1 MAAKY
6 PLVLNG
12 SSVQELQSADDLA
25 TTSITTGSS
34 STAGTITGNW
44 SLSSGS
50 KLQSTY
56 ADLAEWYH
64 ADATYPEGT
73 VLVFGGNAEVTTT
86 TTFGDSRVAGVVS
99 KDPAFVLNKDFE
111 GTNSALIALQG
122 RVFCKVVGRV
132 QKGDLLTTAG
142 VAGHAVKAINPA
154 IGTII
159 GKSLTNKDST
169 EAGMIEISVGRT

>member
-1 MAAKY
+1 MTARY

-12 SSVQELQSADDLA
+12 SNVQELQSADDLA

-50 KLQSTY
+50 KLQATY
-56 ADLAEWYH
+56 ADLAEYYA
-64 ADATYPEGT
+64 ADKEYAVGT
-73 VLVFGGNAEVTTT
+73 VLVFGGDAEVTTT
-86 TTFGDSRVAGVVS
+86 TIFGDTRLAGVVS
-99 KDPAFVLNKDFE
+99 ENPAY
-111 GTNSALIALQG
+111 TMNSALSGTRANIALQG
-122 RVFCKVVGRV
+122 RVLCKVVGRV

-142 VAGHAVKAINPA
+142 VSGHAVKAIDA
-154 IGTII
+154 KVGAVI
-159 GKSLTNKDST
+159 GKALSNKDSI

>member
-44 SLSSGS
+44 SLSAGS

-56 ADLAEWYH
+56 ADLAEYYA
-64 ADATYPEGT
+64 ADKEYAVGT
-73 VLVFGGNAEVTTT
+73 ILVFGGDAEVTTT

-99 KDPAFVLNKDFE
+99 ENPAFILNKDF
-111 GTNSALIALQG
+111 GGAHGALIALQG

-132 QKGDLLTTAG
+132 KKGDLLTTAG
-142 VAGHAVKAINPA
+142 VAGHAAKAMDPKV
-154 IGTII
+154 GTII
-159 GKSLTNKDST
+159 GKSLMDKDST
-169 EAGMIEISVGRT
+169 EAGLIEISVGRT

>member
-1 MAAKY
+1 MAARY

-12 SSVQELQSADDLA
+12 TSIQELQAADALA
-25 TTSITTGSS
+25 TTSITTGAAT
-34 STAGTITGNW
+34 TAGTITGNW
-44 SLSSGS
+44 SLSASS

-56 ADLAEWYH
+56 ADLAEYYA
-64 ADATYPEGT
+64 ADKEYAAGT
-73 VLVFGGNAEVTTT
+73 VLVFGGDAEVTTT

-99 KDPAFVLNKDFE
+99 ENPAFILNKDFE
-111 GTNSALIALQG
+111 GTHGALIALQG

-132 QKGDLLTTAG
+132 KKGDLLTTAG

-159 GKSLTNKDST
+159 GKALANKEST
-169 EAGMIEISVGRT
+169 EADLIEISVGRT

>member
-25 TTSITTGSS
+25 TTSITAGSN

-56 ADLAEWYH
+56 ADLAEWYR
-64 ADATYPEGT
+64 ADATYTEGT
-73 VLVFGGNAEVTTT
+73 VLVFGGSSEVTTT
-86 TTFGDSRVAGVVS
+86 TTFGDTRVAGVVS
-99 KDPAFVLNKDFE
+99 TEPAFVLNKNIE
-111 GTNSALIALQG
+111 GSHSALIALQG

-142 VAGHAVKAINPA
+142 AAGHAAKAIDPKV
-154 IGTII
+154 GTII
-159 GKSLTNKDST
+159 GKALTDKDSP